1 MTLLEAQVRA
11 EKLRDALLDWTLEQ
25 QLDLLKT
32 GKVEAV
38 SPSRY
43 NEKLVELVAAFAH
56 QVRREALAELAL
68 EMEALRLKLHEA
80 LDGYRQ
86 NESWIRPVQLPM
98 PERQRL
104 YQECMYILKKLTQQA
119 EEGGG

>member
-1 MTLLEAQVRA
+1 MLVMAQPQKQRTRMYFDTDD
-11 EKLRDALLDWTLEQ
+11 E
-25 QLDLLKT
+25 LK
-32 GKVEAV
+32 
-38 SPSRY
+38 
-43 NEKLVELVAAFAH
+43 
-56 QVRREALAELAL
+56 LAL

-104 YQECMYILKKLTQQA
+104 YQECMYILKQLTQQA
-119 EEGGG
+119 EEGGDET